1 MTTPTLVKRP
11 PNLLGAVAAFLRIDF
26 IDEISYPA
34 SLLMRELGVMVPVF
48 VTFFVSQLVEG
59 SENAAAAVGGDYF
72 TFAVVGMAIT
82 IVLQAALSGFGRAMQ
97 RTQDRG
103 LFETLLVEP
112 VPWTFLPVAMNL
124 WRVVMGGV
132 NASVVL
138 LIGGLLGANY
148 RIAGIPG
155 FVAILFLGI
164 WASISIGIAA
174 ASFMVLSKRSQPIIQ
189 LYGLAASLL
198 AGAVFSVDQL
208 PAWLKPLSWLIPHT
222 YAINAAREQLIASPG
237 SFSISFGTA
246 AVALGLFSVV
256 FMALGAWLFNQSLQY
271 ARKMGML
278 SGY

>member
-1 MTTPTLVKRP
+1 MTTGVVKRR
-11 PNLLGAVAAFLRIDF
+11 PNLVGAVTAFLRIDL

-34 SLLMRELGVMVPVF
+34 SLAMREIGVMVPVF

-59 SENAAAAVGGDYF
+59 SDAAAAAVGGDYF
-72 TFAVVGMAIT
+72 TFAVVGTAIT
-82 IVLQAALSGFGRAMQ
+82 IVLQAALSGFGRALQ
-97 RTQDRG
+97 RAQDRG

-124 WRVVMGGV
+124 WRVVMGSV
-132 NASVVL
+132 NAGLVL
-138 LIGGLLGANY
+138 LIGGLLGADY
-148 RIAGIPG
+148 DLAGIPG
-155 FVAILFLGI
+155 FVALLALGV

-189 LYGLAASLL
+189 LYGLASSLL

-208 PAWLKPLSWLIPHT
+208 PGWLKPLSWLIPHT
-222 YAINAAREQLIASPG
+222 YSINAAREQLIANPG
-237 SFSISFGTA
+237 SFSIPFGTA
-246 AVALGLFSVV
+246 ALALSLFSVV
-256 FMALGAWLFNQSLQY
+256 FMTIGAWLFNRSLQY